1 MKKLFFLALLV
12 MGTAMT
18 AQAQKYFTREGKIT
32 FTSEAPV
39 ERIEAT
45 NQSATAVLDAASG
58 RLEFAALIKA
68 FQFEKALMQEH
79 FNENYMESDTYPK
92 ATFKGQ
98 IENAASINWGKD
110 GSYPVQVSGDLTIHG
125 VTQKLS
131 TAATIKITNGLPSAT
146 ADFTVAVADYD
157 IEIPAVVADNIA
169 KEVTIQVNVA
179 LQALNK

>member
-79 FNENYMESDTYPK
+79 FQGSD
-92 ATFKGQ
+92 
-98 IENAASINWGKD
+98 
-110 GSYPVQVSGDLTIHG
+110 
-125 VTQKLS
+125 
-131 TAATIKITNGLPSAT
+131 
-146 ADFTVAVADYD
+146 
-157 IEIPAVVADNIA
+157 
-169 KEVTIQVNVA
+169 
-179 LQALNK
+179 